1 MSHLRRFPQTAV
13 IALCIFSIALPAHS
27 AEQLAPR
34 ALTLCGLLLGHASSH
49 SRQQKME
56 EGVADQSMQ
65 RTLMDVTDRLE
76 ALHDR
81 EIDQKWI
88 HPEMVVGFEK
98 VNISELYSPVGSDT
112 ISRFNIHKAVGQ
124 LDLIHQQLKAPDDD
138 TTLVFSEIRGKQA
151 IQSFIAAVLLKEPE
165 LSSSVETEID
175 ERIGETKNERL
186 DAQLGRKG
194 FLGWMSLLSTAFLGA
209 VSYWTAPEYSLEPGM
224 LMVYGMLAAIWGIKD
239 NRNMAVGALKN
250 TFGSKATRQNE
261 RIKEENKLFYRGHHL
276 FEFLHKAIAYLEL
289 DLTNED
295 FAYFSQTVKLSPHH
309 SSYLGSLVK
318 SNPDDLD
325 PDTLASA
332 EVDQLFSYYGYGR
345 ERSAELS
352 LNLFLDMDPGNGE
365 PGLLIVSRVSGTPK
379 EPPFRKKKKR
389 EKKPLKNPLEDL
401 EIPGILGPQPQPELI
416 PIPVKAK

>member
-1 MSHLRRFPQTAV
+1 MMYPTNLIRTAV
-13 IALCIFSIALPAHS
+13 IALCVFTMALPAHS

-88 HPEMVVGFEK
+88 HPVSLVTNEK
-98 VNISELYSPVGSDT
+98 VNISEIYSPVGSDT
-112 ISRFNIHKAVGQ
+112 ISRYHIYKAVGQ
-124 LDLIHQQLKAPDDD
+124 LDLIHQQLKDPDED
-138 TTLVFSEIRGKQA
+138 TTLVFSEIRGKEA
-151 IQSFIAAVLLKEPE
+151 IQSFLAAVLLKEPE
-165 LSSSVETEID
+165 FSSSVESEID
-175 ERIGETKNERL
+175 ERIGETKNERI

-194 FLGWMSLLSTAFLGA
+194 VLGWMSLLSSAFLGA
-209 VSYWTAPEYSLEPGM
+209 ISYWAAPEYSLEPGM

-239 NRNMAVGALKN
+239 HRDMAVGALKRS
-250 TFGSKATRQNE
+250 FGGKTIRENE
-261 RIKEENKLFYRGHHL
+261 RIKEENQMFYRGHHL

-295 FAYFSQTVKLSPHH
+295 FAYFSQTVKLDPYH

-318 SNPDDLD
+318 SDPDDLD
-325 PDTLASA
+325 SDTLAAA

-345 ERSAELS
+345 GRSAELS

-401 EIPGILGPQPQPELI
+401 EIPGILGPQSQPEMM